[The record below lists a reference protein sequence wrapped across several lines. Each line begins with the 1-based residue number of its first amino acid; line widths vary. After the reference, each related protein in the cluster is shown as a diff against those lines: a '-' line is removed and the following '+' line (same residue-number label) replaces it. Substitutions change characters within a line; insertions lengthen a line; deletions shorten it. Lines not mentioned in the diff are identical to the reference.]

1 MANCS
6 NCGAPMPPDSI
17 ICPYCKTRNDVDL
30 KGLHKYTVEEPE
42 SERICP
48 RCNKPLQTIDL
59 KVGEKFLIERCTDC
73 QGLFF
78 DPGELEALLD
88 KSVSNVFYIDY
99 NQLEDIRNVR
109 RHQDYPVS
117 YIKCPICLKRM
128 NRINFSSKS
137 GVIIDK
143 CRDHGIWVDGGELRQ
158 LMEWI
163 KAGGQLLHHQMRK
176 ETDRLKQQAEQRKKR
191 ETAIP
196 TSGNTPFDQS
206 AYRYRDY
213 DRGGFGDGED
223 LLGLLTRT
231 VTRLF
236 RF

>member
-6 NCGAPMPPDSI
+6 NCGAPMPPNSI
-17 ICPYCKTRNDVDL
+17 ICPYCKSRSDVDL
-30 KGLHKYTVEEPE
+30 KGIHKHTVEKPE
-42 SERICP
+42 SDRICP

-59 KVGEKFLIERCTDC
+59 KVGEKFLIERCTNC
-73 QGLFF
+73 LGLFF

-99 NQLEDIRNVR
+99 NQLEEIRNVR
-109 RHQDYPVS
+109 RHQDYPVG
-117 YIKCPICLKRM
+117 YIKCPVCLKLM
-128 NRINFSSKS
+128 NRINFGSRS
-137 GVIIDK
+137 GVIVDK

-163 KAGGQLLHHQMRK
+163 KAGGQLLHHQVRT
-176 ETDRLKQQAEQRKKR
+176 EADRIDQRAEKRKKR
-191 ETAIP
+191 QMAIP
-196 TSGNTPFDQS
+196 TSGNIPYNDNPTS
-206 AYRYRDY
+206 GYDY
-213 DRGGFGDGED
+213 AEFGDGED

-231 VTRLF
+231 VSRLF